1 MRCPALLPGMNIT
14 LKPLSQQ
21 VIVITGASSGIG
33 LATAKAAAAK
43 GAKVVLASRNED
55 ALHNIVRD
63 LEAQGLKAIYVVA
76 DVSDREAVER
86 IAQTAIDTFGG
97 FDTWVNDAGQGLW
110 GKLEEV
116 SDEDHRR
123 LFEVNFWSVVYG
135 STVALKTLKQRGG
148 ALINLGSIASDV
160 ALPVQGMY
168 SVTKHAIEGYT
179 TALRREL
186 AADNAPVSV
195 TLIQPAAI
203 ATPFAEHAK
212 NYTGKEPKLPEPLYS
227 AESVADA
234 ILRAA
239 THPERTVHVG
249 GAGKFM
255 TWIEEYVPQ
264 IYDLTATLFKQMQL
278 GDAPNHQAGALYTPG
293 DDGSTSSNTQGSGRT
308 SLYTAAR
315 TNSSLTGALVG
326 AAAIGVAVLVW
337 RKR

>member
-1 MRCPALLPGMNIT
+1 MDIT

-43 GAKVVLASRNED
+43 GAKVVLASRNEY
-55 ALHNIVRD
+55 ALQRIVGE
-63 LEAQGLKAIYVVA
+63 LEAEGGTATYAVA
-76 DVSDREAVER
+76 DVSDHAAVER
-86 IAQTAIDTFGG
+86 IAQKAIDTYGG
-97 FDTWVNDAGQGLW
+97 FDTWINDAGQGLW
-110 GKLEEV
+110 GKLEVV

-123 LFEVNFWSVVYG
+123 LFDVNFWSVVYG

-148 ALINLGSIASDV
+148 ALINLGSVASDV

-186 AADNAPVSV
+186 AAEDAPVSI

-227 AESVADA
+227 AESVANA
-234 ILRAA
+234 ILHAA

-249 GAGKFM
+249 GAGKVM
-255 TWIEEYVPQ
+255 TWIEEYAPQ

-278 GDAPNHQAGALYTPG
+278 GDAPNHQQGALYTPG
-293 DDGSTSSNTQGSGRT
+293 EDGRTSSKTQGGGRR

-315 TNSSLTGALVG
+315 TNSTLTGAIVG
-326 AAAIGVAVLVW
+326 AAAIGIATLIW

>member
-1 MRCPALLPGMNIT
+1 MNIT
-14 LKPLSQQ
+14 LKPISQQ

-33 LATAKAAAAK
+33 LATAKAAAAR
-43 GAKVVLASRNED
+43 GAKVVLASRNEE
-55 ALHNIVRD
+55 ALQGIVRD
-63 LEAQGLKAIYVVA
+63 LEAQGARAIYVVA
-76 DVSDREAVER
+76 DVSDREAVEQ
-86 IAQTAIDTFGG
+86 IAAAATETFGG

-116 SDEDHRR
+116 TDEDHRR
-123 LFEVNFWSVVYG
+123 LFDVNFWSVVYG

-160 ALPVQGMY
+160 ALPIQGMY

-186 AADNAPVSV
+186 ADEDAPVSV

-212 NYTGKEPKLPEPLYS
+212 NYTGAEPKLPSPLYK

-234 ILRAA
+234 ILLAA
-239 THPERTVHVG
+239 TRPERTVHVG
-249 GAGKFM
+249 GAGKLM
-255 TWIEEYVPQ
+255 TWIEEYAPR
-264 IYDLTATLFKQMQL
+264 IYDLTATMFSQMQL
-278 GDAPNHQAGALYTPG
+278 GDAPNHQKGALYAAG
-293 DDGSTSSNTQGSGRT
+293 RDGSTSSRTQGSGRK

-315 TNSSLTGALVG
+315 VNPGLVG
-326 AAAIGVAVLVW
+326 AVAGAAAVGVALAVW